1 MTLIVEDGTGKVDSE
16 SFVSVIDADIYWSKH
31 NSPSE
36 WTSATE
42 ASKESAL
49 RYATLYLDD
58 NVSWYS
64 NRLTDTQALEW
75 PRDAFTT
82 PSGREIAKGTIPQKV
97 KDAVCELALQ
107 NIKEAF
113 NDASSEG
120 VKSER
125 LGDASI
131 TYSGNGSKKNF
142 TFIKTSLKDYGFTNK
157 ANVNRL
163 YRN

>member
-1 MTLIVEDGTGKVDSE
+1 MTLIVESGQSLPTAE
-16 SFVSVIDADIYWSKH
+16 SYVSVSECDTYWSKH

-42 ASKESAL
+42 AAKESAL
-49 RYATLYLDD
+49 RYATLYIDD

-64 NRLTDTQALEW
+64 CRLTDTQALEW

-82 PSGREIAKGTIPQKV
+82 PSGREIAEGTIPQKV

-107 NIKEAF
+107 NIIEAF
-113 NDASSEG
+113 NDASGEG
-120 VKSER
+120 IKSER
-125 LGDASI
+125 LGDAAT

-142 TFIKTSLKDYGFTNK
+142 TFIKTSLKDYGFTNR